1 MPRMIVW
8 RAVQFC
14 SVAYDYIDGNKL
26 LANLYQCNAFG
37 IDIYPLFRL
46 RYLSYNHLWIVEV

>member
-46 RYLSYNHLWIVEV
+46 RYVI